1 MDLLKTPKQ
10 LLMEDAGMHPASE
23 GLLMTPQ
30 QKIMQESGII
40 PHFAKG
46 KHVLSPNDM
55 KAEMFVNETAS
66 PKFANSDPYSN
77 PALIK
82 AWNNIFK

>member
-10 LLMEDAGMHPASE
+10 LLMEDAGVHPASE

-30 QKIMQESGII
+30 QKIMQETGIL
-40 PHFAKG
+40 PRFAAG
-46 KHVLSPNDM
+46 KQVLSPQDM
-55 KAEMFVNETAS
+55 KAEIMVTKTAS
-66 PKFANSDPYSN
+66 PKAANSDPYSN
-77 PALIK
+77 PALVK

>member
-30 QKIMQESGII
+30 QKLMQESGII
-40 PHFAKG
+40 PRFAAG
-46 KHVLSPNDM
+46 KHVLSPKDM
-55 KAEMFVNETAS
+55 QAEIFVNKTAA
-66 PKFANSDPYSN
+66 PKSANSDPYSN
-77 PALIK
+77 PVLIK